1 VIVVPAAETLVG
13 DAVFTTWIAGPA
25 VAVTVSESL
34 SVTAGPDG
42 GVPETV
48 AVFVIE
54 PASRSACVT
63 AYVAVQVMVAA
74 GTMLVLGQVIGD
86 KPTCGS
92 VTPTELNVTLPVFVT
107 TNEYVTV

>member
-1 VIVVPAAETLVG
+1 MR
-13 DAVFTTWIAGPA
+13 
-25 VAVTVSESL
+25 VAVTVSPSV

-63 AYVAVQVMVAA
+63 AYVAVHVVDALGANVLA
-74 GTMLVLGQVIGD
+74 GQLIVLNPGN
-86 KPTCGS
+86 GS
-92 VTPTELNVTLPVFVT
+92 ATPTEDNVTLPVFVT